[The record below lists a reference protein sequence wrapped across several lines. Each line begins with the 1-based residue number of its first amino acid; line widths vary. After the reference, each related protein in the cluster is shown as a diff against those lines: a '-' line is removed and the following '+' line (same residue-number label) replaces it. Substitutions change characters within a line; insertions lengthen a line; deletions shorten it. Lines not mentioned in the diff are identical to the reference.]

1 MVAGLRHLAELYRS
15 LITCTVKNAVAV
27 VTSGCAGGMDK
38 SFGSKEKKNSW
49 GKKCSLLRHAEV
61 KGEKCQK
68 LLRRRVELLMVRHI
82 WGFGTNH
89 VLTYHF
95 SLSQ

>member
-1 MVAGLRHLAELYRS
+1 MVAGLRHLAELYRT

-27 VTSGCAGGMDK
+27 ATSGCAGGMDK
-38 SFGSKEKKNSW
+38 SFGSKEKNISW

-68 LLRRRVELLMVRHI
+68 LLRCRVELLMVRHI
-82 WGFGTNH
+82 WGFGTNR
-89 VLTYHF
+89 VLIYHF

>member
-27 VTSGCAGGMDK
+27 ATSGCAGGMDK

-49 GKKCSLLRHAEV
+49 GKKCSLL
-61 KGEKCQK
+61 
-68 LLRRRVELLMVRHI
+68 
-82 WGFGTNH
+82 
-89 VLTYHF
+89 
-95 SLSQ
+95 

>member
-27 VTSGCAGGMDK
+27 ATSGCAGGMDK
-38 SFGSKEKKNSW
+38 CFGSKEKKISW

-89 VLTYHF
+89 VLIYHF

>member
-1 MVAGLRHLAELYRS
+1 MVAGLRHLAELYRT

-27 VTSGCAGGMDK
+27 ATSGCAGGMDK
-38 SFGSKEKKNSW
+38 SFGSKEKNTSW

-82 WGFGTNH
+82 WGFGTNR
-89 VLTYHF
+89 VLIYHF

>member
-27 VTSGCAGGMDK
+27 ATSGCAGGMDK
-38 SFGSKEKKNSW
+38 SFGSKEKKISW
-49 GKKCSLLRHAEV
+49 GKKCSLLRHAKV

-82 WGFGTNH
+82 WGFRTNH